1 MYEFIISVMS
11 RFGYVGVF
19 LLIAIEN
26 IFPPIPSEV
35 ILLFGG
41 FMTTYSNLNLIFMVV
56 FATLGSFL
64 GSLVL
69 YYLGRIL
76 NKEKLK
82 ILVSGKVGKALRLK
96 PDDIDRANSWFDKKG
111 HIAVFV
117 GRFFPIIRS
126 LISVPAGMGKMN
138 LFKFTIYTVLGS
150 MVWNFVI
157 LFLGYKVGAN
167 WQEIASSF
175 EQYSVLVSVS
185 IAFFLALVIG
195 LFYYNRIK
203 KERQGSV

>member
-1 MYEFIISVMS
+1 MYEFIISVMG

-41 FMTTYSNLNLIFMVV
+41 FMVTYTSLNLVLMVV
-56 FATLGSFL
+56 FATLGSML

-69 YYLGRIL
+69 YYLGTIL
-76 NKEKLK
+76 NKERLK
-82 ILVSGKVGKALRLK
+82 SMVSGKAGKVLKLK
-96 PDDIDRANSWFDKKG
+96 PDDIDRASNWFDTKG
-111 HIAVFV
+111 HIAVFI

-126 LISVPAGMGKMN
+126 LISVPAGMGRMN
-138 LFKFTIYTVLGS
+138 LFKFVLYTVLGS
-150 MVWNFVI
+150 IVWNAVL
-157 LFLGYKVGAN
+157 LFLGYKVGEN
-167 WQEIASSF
+167 WEGIASSF

-185 IAFFLALVIG
+185 ITFFLILVIC

-203 KERQGSV
+203 KERQGR